1 MGMCEWVA
9 KVRTFMDRAAVPEH
23 FPKHPSFQPLP
34 FNGPS
39 GPEYLHTPELPEGT
53 AAIKRPHVAVPD
65 AV

>member
-1 MGMCEWVA
+1 
-9 KVRTFMDRAAVPEH
+9 MDRAAVPEH